1 MAWQAIGVA
10 CYNSDFTKK
19 MNEFSAAVAYALSC
33 LRQEHIVLK
42 DKQLEVLQEL
52 YRGNDVFA
60 WFPTGYGKSVCYQL
74 LPFLFDHKL
83 KRTSSPALE
92 QSVVLII
99 SPLVSLMVDQV
110 SSLQDRHV
118 AAGILS
124 GNKGVDKKFHASAK
138 DICEGCYRLLYS
150 APEAILG
157 SEQWKELLLL
167 PPLSRSVV
175 AVAVDEAHC
184 VYKW

>member
-1 MAWQAIGVA
+1 M
-10 CYNSDFTKK
+10 S
-19 MNEFSAAVAYALSC
+19 EFSAAVAYALSC
-33 LRQEHIVLK
+33 LQQEHIILK
-42 DKQLEVLQEL
+42 DKQLEVLREL

-60 WFPTGYGKSVCYQL
+60 WFPTGYGKSVCYQF

-83 KRTSSPALE
+83 SRTSSPALE
-92 QSVVLII
+92 QSAVII

-124 GNKGVDKKFHASAK
+124 GSKGVDKKLLASVK
-138 DICEGCYRLLYS
+138 DVSEGCYRLLYC

-175 AVAVDEAHC
+175 AVAVHEAHC

>member
-1 MAWQAIGVA
+1 MSFLQLLPTRFPA
-10 CYNSDFTKK
+10 CNKS
-19 MNEFSAAVAYALSC
+19 
-33 LRQEHIVLK
+33 K

-52 YRGNDVFA
+52 YRGNVFT
-60 WFPTGYGKSVCYQL
+60 WFPTGYGKSQL
-74 LPFLFDHKL
+74 LLFLFDHKL
-83 KRTSSPALE
+83 KHTSCPALE
-92 QSVVLII
+92 QSVV
-99 SPLVSLMVDQV
+99 MVDQV

-124 GNKGVDKKFHASAK
+124 GNKGVDKKFLASMK
-138 DICEGCYRLLYS
+138 DISEGSYRLLYS

-157 SEQWKELLLL
+157 SEQWKELYIL

>member
-1 MAWQAIGVA
+1 M
-10 CYNSDFTKK
+10 S
-19 MNEFSAAVAYALSC
+19 EFSAAVAYALSC
-33 LRQEHIVLK
+33 LQQEHIILK

-83 KRTSSPALE
+83 SRTSSPALE
-92 QSVVLII
+92 QSVVVII

-124 GNKGVDKKFHASAK
+124 GNKGVDQKLLASVK
-138 DICEGCYRLLYS
+138 DVSEGCYRLLYS
-150 APEAILG
+150 AAEAILG

>member
-1 MAWQAIGVA
+1 MSSHGFQQAMA
-10 CYNSDFTKK
+10 SL
-19 MNEFSAAVAYALSC
+19 SATNFFRFC
-33 LRQEHIVLK
+33 LITSLVVPVL
-42 DKQLEVLQEL
+42 EL
-52 YRGNDVFA
+52 
-60 WFPTGYGKSVCYQL
+60 
-74 LPFLFDHKL
+74 
-83 KRTSSPALE
+83 
-92 QSVVLII
+92 SVVIT

-118 AAGILS
+118 AASILS
-124 GNKGVDKKFHASAK
+124 GNKGVDKKLLASVK
-138 DICEGCYRLLYS
+138 DISEGCYQLLYS

>member
-1 MAWQAIGVA
+1 MSSRGFQRAMA
-10 CYNSDFTKK
+10 S
-19 MNEFSAAVAYALSC
+19 L
-33 LRQEHIVLK
+33 H
-42 DKQLEVLQEL
+42 
-52 YRGNDVFA
+52 
-60 WFPTGYGKSVCYQL
+60 VCYQL

-83 KRTSSPALE
+83 NRTSSPALE
-92 QSVVLII
+92 QSVVVII

-124 GNKGVDKKFHASAK
+124 GNKGADKKLLASVK
-138 DICEGCYRLLYS
+138 DVFEGCYRLLYS

>member
-1 MAWQAIGVA
+1 M
-10 CYNSDFTKK
+10 S
-19 MNEFSAAVAYALSC
+19 EFFVAVAYALSC

-74 LPFLFDHKL
+74 LSFSFAHKL
-83 KRTSSPALE
+83 KHTSSPAFEL
-92 QSVVLII
+92 SVVLVI

-110 SSLQDRHV
+110 SSLQHRHV

-124 GNKGVDKKFHASAK
+124 GNKGVDKKYLASAK
-138 DICEGCYRLLYS
+138 DIYEGYFRLLYS
-150 APEAILG
+150 SPEAILG
-157 SEQWKELLLL
+157 SEQWKDLLLS
-167 PPLSRSVV
+167 PSFVHICSG
-175 AVAVDEAHC
+175 C
-184 VYKW
+184 GS

>member
-1 MAWQAIGVA
+1 M
-10 CYNSDFTKK
+10 S
-19 MNEFSAAVAYALSC
+19 EFSAAVAYALSC
-33 LRQEHIVLK
+33 LQQEHIVLK

-60 WFPTGYGKSVCYQL
+60 WFPTGYGKSICYQL

-83 KRTSSPALE
+83 KRTSSPPLE
-92 QSVVLII
+92 QSIALII

-110 SSLQDRHV
+110 CSLQNRHV

-124 GNKGVDKKFHASAK
+124 GNKGVDKKFLASVK
-138 DICEGCYRLLYS
+138 DISEGSYRLLYS

-157 SEQWKELLLL
+157 SEQWKELLIL
-167 PPLSRSVV
+167 PCPDL
-175 AVAVDEAHC
+175 
-184 VYKW
+184 